1 MQNFTILNTR
11 DVKQVKEVM
20 EEDFGYA
27 LQGEYAFLKT
37 EGDKLF
43 LISKDLGNID
53 FSRLR
58 IDKCGLYFAEFK
70 EKKLRLSKEG
80 AQLLV
85 QEATMQKKE
94 VQNLVPLTTEETKVY
109 FAGHDLPRDLGE
121 EAKAVILTYEDNVLG
136 WAKYK
141 EGKILNFLPKIHRGE
156 VILSP

>member
-1 MQNFTILNTR
+1 MQSFTILNTR
-11 DVKQVKEVM
+11 DVKHLKEAM

-43 LISKDLGNID
+43 IISKDLGNID

-58 IDKCGLYFAEFK
+58 IDKCGLYFAEWK
-70 EKKLRLSKEG
+70 EHQLRLSKEG

-85 QEATMQKKE
+85 LEATTQKKE
-94 VQNLVPLTTEETKVY
+94 VQNLIPLTPEETKVY
-109 FAGHDLPRDLGE
+109 FGGHDLHRNLGE
-121 EAKAVILTYEDNVLG
+121 DAKAVILTYGDNVLG

-156 VILSP
+156 VIL